1 MRIRGLCLALAVLF
15 LAGIGLTI
23 AGDGIN
29 PIYRPSEKAYYLTDA
44 QSSFVRPGLQVQIQ
58 KVEFNVPNIDVT
70 FRITDDAGQPL
81 DMLGIDTPGQL
92 SLSFYIARIKP
103 GDTQYT
109 NYKTTIQS
117 STITGKSTTVA
128 AADAGGTYSA
138 PLGNGVYRYTF
149 GTKLPSDFEVNAT
162 HTVGITAERDLT
174 PFGLKIYLKNALM
187 NFVPSGA
194 PVTQVREVVS
204 TAACN
209 QCHDPLGAHHNAD
222 RQEVGLCILCHQ
234 PQSTDADTGNT
245 VDFKVFIHK
254 LHDGANLPSVKA
266 GKPYQIIRVSGDTNF
281 VYDWSKAVWPQD
293 VRNCTTCHQQ
303 ASQADNWK
311 KNPSRAACG
320 SCHDDVVFETGTN
333 HVGGV
338 QVDDS
343 KCSICHPADGQE
355 FDLSVSG
362 THTIPNFSKQL
373 KGMKVE
379 ITGITNTGPGSKPT
393 VTFTITD
400 NSGNPIDLAKGTDS
414 FSLRLAGPSTD
425 YTWNVSEDVR
435 SGAKATA
442 SGYTYTFTQASN
454 AIPKNAKGTYA
465 VSAEFYKDAVPL
477 VGPLQ
482 GQSFTAEQTGMNP
495 IQFFSVDGSTVQ
507 KRRAVVDVNAKC
519 NSCHKQLAG
528 HHGNRLDTSY
538 CVMCHNPATTDSP
551 DGSRSAGFKV
561 PAGIAPTSI
570 NFRFMIHRIHSG
582 ADLSRDY
589 TVYRTRGVF
598 NFNEVVFPGD
608 RRNCAK
614 CHVNESYQLPVSD
627 GLAKTLAPREFYS
640 PLGPAASA
648 CLGCHDGE
656 DAAAHTYL
664 MTAPFGES
672 CAVCHGEG
680 ADFAVSKVH
689 AR

>member
-1 MRIRGLCLALAVLF
+1 VRIRKILSSFLILF
-15 LAGIGLTI
+15 TLGIGMTI
-23 AGDGIN
+23 AGDGIQ
-29 PIYRPSEKAYYLTDA
+29 PTYKSSEKAYYLTAA
-44 QSSFVRPGLQVQIQ
+44 QASFVRPGLNVEIQ
-58 KVEFNVPNIDVT
+58 KVEFTPPNVNVT
-70 FRITDDAGQPL
+70 FRISDDKDQGL
-81 DMLGIDTPGQL
+81 DRLGIETPGEL

-109 NYKTTIQS
+109 NYRTTIQS

-128 AADAGGTYSA
+128 GADAGGTYSA

-174 PFGLKIYLKNALM
+174 GFGLKIYLKNALM

-245 VDFKVFIHK
+245 IDFKVFIHK
-254 LHDGANLPSVKA
+254 LHNGVNLPSVKA
-266 GKPYQIIRVSGDTNF
+266 GKPYQIIRVSGGVNY
-281 VYDWSKAVWPQD
+281 VYDFSTLTWPQD
-293 VRNCTTCHQQ
+293 IRNCTTCHQK
-303 ASQADNWK
+303 ASQADNYK
-311 KNPSRAACG
+311 TNPSRVACG
-320 SCHDDVVFETGTN
+320 SCHDDVDFATGEN

-343 KCSICHPADGQE
+343 KCSTCHPADGQE

-362 THTIPNFSKQL
+362 AHTIPNFSKQL
-373 KGMKVE
+373 KGMNVE
-379 ITGITNTGPGSKPT
+379 ITGITGTSPGSKPT
-393 VTFTITD
+393 VTFTAKD
-400 NSGNPIDLAKGTDS
+400 NAGNPINVSKGMDS
-414 FSLRLAGPSTD
+414 LSLRLAGPSTD
-425 YTWNVSEDVR
+425 YVWNVSEDAR
-435 SGAKATA
+435 SATPT
-442 SGYTYTFTQASN
+442 STGYSYTFKGAAN
-454 AIPKNAKGTYA
+454 AIPANAKGTYS
-465 VSAEFYKDAVPL
+465 VSAEFYKDGVPL
-477 VGPLQ
+477 KGPLL
-482 GQSFTAEQTGMNP
+482 GQSFTAEQTGFNP
-495 IQFFSVDGSTVQ
+495 IRFFSVDGSAVQ
-507 KRRAVVDVNAKC
+507 NRRMVVDVNVKC

-538 CVMCHNPATTDSP
+538 CVTCHNPATTDNP

-582 ADLSRDY
+582 EELSRDY

-598 NFNEVVFPGD
+598 NFNEVKFPGD
-608 RRNCAK
+608 RRNCEK
-614 CHVNESYQLPVSD
+614 CHVNDSYKLPLSTSM
-627 GLAKTLAPREFYS
+627 AKTKAPREFFS
-640 PLGPAASA
+640 PLGATASA
-648 CLGCHDGE
+648 CLGCHDRE
-656 DAAAHTYL
+656 DAAAHAFL
-664 MTAPFGES
+664 MTSPFGES
-672 CAVCHGEG
+672 CTVCHGEG
-680 ADFAVSKVH
+680 ADFAVTKVH
-689 AR
+689 AH